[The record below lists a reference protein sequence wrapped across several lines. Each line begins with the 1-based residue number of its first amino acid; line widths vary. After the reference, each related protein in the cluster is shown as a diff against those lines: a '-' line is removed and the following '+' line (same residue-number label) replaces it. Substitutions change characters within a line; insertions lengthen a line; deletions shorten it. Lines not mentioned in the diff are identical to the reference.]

1 MINKNIEEQ
10 QYVNQQSLVLLVSSL
25 TKAIYAFPITAS
37 ILTFIFWSYVEH
49 SIILLWLFCV
59 YCVSVIRFVVHKN
72 IKQKSGIF
80 AEYSFWLK
88 TMLAIDFSSGFI
100 LGMSG
105 YFITVLPQELQLLVV
120 IVAAAISMESIGA
133 QSAIKSSFAS
143 FNIPLFVTFSF
154 WLFIAGSATHFV
166 LIALILVH
174 GVFLFGNFKAMHEH
188 IRKGF
193 KLTFSNQK
201 LANDLA
207 KKNIELEK
215 SNQQVKATSMAKS
228 QFIAQLSHQLKDPLQ
243 SIIEKLNISE
253 QPTNVTEIQT
263 LVKAVQTSG
272 VSLLTLLNDL
282 IDVHRLEKGLLAKI
296 DQSIDVRK
304 HFDDLAQLIALNA
317 ENKNLFFYCDIADD
331 VPSKVISD
339 PLRLSQIT
347 LNLLANAIKFTEKGE
362 VGLSLTYQITN
373 NEAWL
378 TITVIDTGQGIDEEK
393 QNYIFQHFV
402 QGESSIDAVG
412 NGLGLSIS
420 QELAQLLGGNIS
432 VISSPDKGSIF
443 SCKVPV
449 QLGAEKE
456 MVAKYSKQKILLI
469 EGNVRQ
475 RQAMIHQFN
484 YLKKSFE
491 IAENAKEAMAIC
503 ASHNSKYQ
511 IVIIGH
517 QDKLQQKLLL
527 NLCARIKLP
536 TLVLKSLS
544 EKHPALGDNSNTLNY
559 PIKLS
564 DLLRVLE

>member
-1 MINKNIEEQ
+1 
-10 QYVNQQSLVLLVSSL
+10 
-25 TKAIYAFPITAS
+25 
-37 ILTFIFWSYVEH
+37 
-49 SIILLWLFCV
+49 
-59 YCVSVIRFVVHKN
+59 
-72 IKQKSGIF
+72 
-80 AEYSFWLK
+80 
-88 TMLAIDFSSGFI
+88 
-100 LGMSG
+100 
-105 YFITVLPQELQLLVV
+105 
-120 IVAAAISMESIGA
+120 
-133 QSAIKSSFAS
+133 
-143 FNIPLFVTFSF
+143 
-154 WLFIAGSATHFV
+154 
-166 LIALILVH
+166 
-174 GVFLFGNFKAMHEH
+174 
-188 IRKGF
+188 
-193 KLTFSNQK
+193 
-201 LANDLA
+201 
-207 KKNIELEK
+207 
-215 SNQQVKATSMAKS
+215 MAKS

-243 SIIEKLNISE
+243 GIIEKLNIHE

-263 LVKAVQTSG
+263 LVKAVQASG

-296 DQSIDVRK
+296 DQSIEVRK
-304 HFDDLAQLIALNA
+304 HFDDLAQLITLNA

-331 VPSKVISD
+331 VPSNVISD

-378 TITVIDTGQGIDEEK
+378 TIRVIDTGQGIDEER

-420 QELAQLLGGNIS
+420 QELAKLLGGNIS
-432 VISSPDKGSIF
+432 VISSPEKGSIF

-449 QLGAEKE
+449 QVVAEKE

-475 RQAMIHQFN
+475 RQAMVHQLN
-484 YLKKSFE
+484 YLKKPFE
-491 IAENAKEAMAIC
+491 MAENAKEAMAIC

-544 EKHPALGDNSNTLNY
+544 EKYPALGVNSNTLNY

-564 DLLRVLE
+564 DLVRVLE